1 MSVTGE
7 RDDLPGGG
15 PQKLG
20 VAAAD
25 LMTGMY
31 ASIAVVAAV
40 THRLRTGEGQYIDM
54 ALLDSQVAMCSTMNM
69 FYLTTGIPPTRAGN
83 AHQNIVPYQTFATTD
98 GHVIVAVG
106 NDSQFRL
113 YCQVLGCTELSADA
127 RYATNSARVTHR
139 ATLIPILEKIMLTRK
154 THDWVSVLEEKSV
167 PCGPINRMNE
177 VFENPQV
184 QHREMLR
191 ELPHPLSG
199 TVPTIASPM
208 RFSATPVEY
217 TLPPPLLGQHTDE
230 VLRDVLGMNP
240 AALNALRHAHV
251 I

>member
-1 MSVTGE
+1 M
-7 RDDLPGGG
+7 
-15 PQKLG
+15 
-20 VAAAD
+20 
-25 LMTGMY
+25 
-31 ASIAVVAAV
+31 AAV

-69 FYLTTGIPPTRAGN
+69 FYLTTGVPPTRAGN
-83 AHQNIVPYQTFATTD
+83 AHQNIVPYQT
-98 GHVIVAVG
+98 
-106 NDSQFRL
+106 
-113 YCQVLGCTELSADA
+113 ADA
-127 RYATNSARVTHR
+127 RYATNSARVTNR
-139 ATLIPILEKIMLTRK
+139 ATLIPMLEKIMLTRK
-154 THDWVSVLEEKSV
+154 THDWVSLLEEKSV

-184 QHREMLR
+184 QHRQMQR

-217 TLPPPLLGQHTDE
+217 ILPPPLLGQHIDE

-240 AALNALRHAHV
+240 ATLHALRRAHV
-251 I
+251 IYLVV